1 MPGRATGATVV
12 VHWDFDSA
20 LGQLNATAPYH
31 FRDTPLA
38 QELEAVERLAGLAD
52 RVGFPMT
59 FATVG
64 FAAERHRMGY
74 GARDLLDRLHRSG
87 HEIASHSWRH
97 EWFPHLTRS
106 QVRRSLLR
114 SKVALEDAVGSVGAV
129 SGFVPPFNRP
139 MTWPSQG
146 AFHPGDRWAVPGSGA
161 VTIGQLLRQAAGA
174 GYRWMRVSPSAQ
186 VGRRWSGLAPIRRV
200 GAIAAVPHHHNGFDR
215 RGLDWVDRAE
225 AEGGVLVVSG
235 HPAGLYRP
243 GDEHAEA
250 VVAFVE
256 EVGRRRD
263 AGRLAVATTTQAVA
277 AELGPA

>member
-1 MPGRATGATVV
+1 M

-38 QELEAVERLAGLAD
+38 QELEAVGLLADLAG

-59 FATVG
+59 FATAG
-64 FAAERHRMGY
+64 FAAERHQMGY
-74 GARDLLDRLHRSG
+74 NARDLLARLHAEG

-97 EWFPHLTRS
+97 EWFPHLTRK

-114 SKVALEDAVGSVGAV
+114 SKLALEDAVGTVGAV
-129 SGFVPPFNRP
+129 TGFVPPFNRP

-146 AFHPGDRWAVPGSGA
+146 SFHPGDRWAVPGTGA
-161 VTIGQLLRQAAGA
+161 PTIGRLLQATAGA

-186 VGRRWSGLAPIRRV
+186 IGSRWSGLAPARV
-200 GAIAAVPHHHNGFDR
+200 FHSCVAVPHHHNGFDDQ
-215 RGLDWVDRAE
+215 GLAWVDRAE
-225 AEGGVLVVSG
+225 AEQGVVVISG
-235 HPAGLYRP
+235 HPAGLFRP
-243 GDEHAEA
+243 GDEHEEQ

-256 EVGRRRD
+256 EVARRRD
-263 AGRLAVATTTQAVA
+263 SGRLEVTTTAGSLDPVA
-277 AELGPA
+277 A